1 MSFIEEPGTPPPDA
15 LEPAHYVTFLE
26 HWAAEFPTA
35 PRSRAAADS
44 GTESTAERPFNT
56 DQAADPGIPSTMPP
70 PPPTGEWGRG
80 RGGVVEPGPLELPR
94 RREATESLRVRLS
107 PEHLYWLRLTAA
119 RAGDKVDES
128 VLVAAGLMLLA
139 ERAIDWRAMRSRADL
154 RAALVSTPPPP
165 PTWTAIAPGEP

>member
-1 MSFIEEPGTPPPDA
+1 MSFIDEPGAPPPDV

-44 GTESTAERPFNT
+44 GTESAAERPKS
-56 DQAADPGIPSTMPP
+56 ADPAAGPGFPSPLPP
-70 PPPTGEWGRG
+70 PPPAAEWAPGH
-80 RGGVVEPGPLELPR
+80 GGPIEPGSLRLPR
-94 RREATESLRVRLS
+94 RREATESLRVRLA
-107 PEHLYWLRLTAA
+107 PEHLYWLRLNAA
-119 RAGDKVDES
+119 RAGGKVDES

-154 RAALVSTPPPP
+154 RAALAATPPPP
-165 PTWTAIAPGEP
+165 PAWTAVAPGEP